1 MAITSKIV
9 CIAMPYNFDRLP
21 SRHNTDSLKWHRYG
35 NVLPLW
41 VADMDFPAPEWI
53 LATLHQRI
61 AHGIFGYG
69 APPDALTETLCARMA
84 DRYDW
89 TVTPEQIVYLP
100 GLVCGL
106 NVVCRAIGE
115 PGDEVLVQTPVYPPF
130 LAAPGYQE
138 RRLMTVEL
146 TAELRNGRLYYTF
159 DDTAFAAAIS
169 PRTRL
174 FILCHPHNPVGRAF
188 NQNELA
194 RLAAFCE
201 RHDLTVCSDEI
212 HCDLL
217 LDGRRHTPFATLN
230 PDTARRCI
238 TLMAPS
244 KTFNIPGLGASFAII
259 QNSELRHRFK
269 QALRGIVPDVNILG
283 LVAAQAA
290 YQHGGD
296 WLQELLLYLAANRD
310 YTADF
315 VSRYLPGMRMTIP
328 EATYLAWLDCREMG
342 IPGNPHEFFLQ
353 QAGVALNDGATFGPG
368 GAGFVRLNFG
378 CSRALLA
385 EGLERMRAAMVSR

>member
-1 MAITSKIV
+1 
-9 CIAMPYNFDRLP
+9 MPYDFDRLP
-21 SRHNTDSLKWHRYG
+21 PRRQTDSLKWHRYG

-41 VADMDFPAPEWI
+41 VADMDFPAPEPI
-53 LATLHQRI
+53 LAALRERV
-61 AHGIFGYG
+61 AHGVFGYG

-84 DRYDW
+84 DLYRW
-89 TVTPEQIVYLP
+89 AVTPEQIVYLP

-130 LAAPGYQE
+130 LSAPGYQE
-138 RRLMTVEL
+138 RRLV
-146 TAELRNGRLYYTF
+146 TAELTVECRDGWLYYTF
-159 DDTAFAAAIS
+159 DDAAFAATIG

-188 NQNELA
+188 TVEELT
-194 RLAAFCE
+194 RLATLCE
-201 RHDLTVCSDEI
+201 RYDLTVCSDEI

-217 LDGRRHTPFATLN
+217 LDGRRHTPLAALS
-230 PDTARRCI
+230 PDIAQRCI

-259 QNSELRHRFK
+259 QNPELRRRFK

-283 LVAAQAA
+283 LTAALAA

-296 WLQELLLYLAANRD
+296 WLRELLLYLAANRD
-310 YTADF
+310 YVADF
-315 VSRYLPGMRMTIP
+315 VTRSMPGVRVTVP
-328 EATYLAWLDCREMG
+328 EATYLAWLDCREAG
-342 IPGNPHEFFLQ
+342 ISGNPLEFFLQ

-368 GAGFVRLNFG
+368 GEGFVRLNFA
-378 CSRALLA
+378 CSRALLT
-385 EGLERMRAAMVSR
+385 EGLERMRAALPSPR